1 MNTTPSLRACFLGS
15 LATLAVASLL
25 AIGCSSSTTPP
36 TSDGGAG
43 TSSPT
48 PSGTPTGTPTGSAT
62 PSASHDGAYAGTYS
76 GDDKGPVTMNVSG
89 ANVDVVA
96 TVGGKQY
103 PGSGALDAAG
113 AVNVGVGVGGG
124 ILVTFEGSFASGKGS
139 GTWRSSA
146 GAKGSWSVAR

>member
-1 MNTTPSLRACFLGS
+1 MNTPSASSLRARFLGS
-15 LATLAVASLL
+15 LATLAVASQL

-48 PSGTPTGTPTGSAT
+48 PTPSGAPTGTAT
-62 PSASHDGAYAGTYS
+62 PSASHDGAYTGTYG

-96 TVGGKQY
+96 NVGGKQY

-113 AVNVGVGVGGG
+113 AVSVGIGVGGG
-124 ILVTFEGSFASGKGS
+124 LIVTFEGTFAGGKGT

-146 GAKGSWSVAR
+146 GAKGTWSVAR

>member
-1 MNTTPSLRACFLGS
+1 MNTTPSLRACFLTS
-15 LATLAVASLL
+15 LATLAAASLL

-48 PSGTPTGTPTGSAT
+48 PSGTPSGTPTGTAT
-62 PSASHDGAYAGTYS
+62 PSASHDGAYSGTYS

-103 PGSGALDAAG
+103 PGSGTLDAAG
-113 AVNVGVGVGGG
+113 AVSVGIGVGGG
-124 ILVTFEGSFASGKGS
+124 LIVTFEGSFAGGKGS

-146 GAKGSWSVAR
+146 GGKGTWSVAR

>member
-1 MNTTPSLRACFLGS
+1 MNTSTCSLRARFFGS
-15 LATLAVASLL
+15 LATLGVASLL

-36 TSDGGAG
+36 TSDGGTG
-43 TSSPT
+43 TSTPS
-48 PSGTPTGTPTGSAT
+48 PSGTPTGTAT
-62 PSASHDGAYAGTYS
+62 PSASHDGAYSGTYS

-103 PGSGALDAAG
+103 PGSGTLDAAG
-113 AVNVGVGVGGG
+113 AVSVGIGVGGG
-124 ILVTFEGSFASGKGS
+124 LIVTFEGSFAGGKGS

-146 GAKGSWSVAR
+146 GGKGTWSVAR